1 MENGA
6 IPQLGDADMT
16 SEGVESPKPDLRT
29 LLDVYIPRDRR
40 EALVEGRDLHD
51 RTSGAVLF
59 ADMSGFTIKTEE
71 LADTLGPQR
80 GAEELR
86 VQVDAALGGVIGE
99 AHRYGGSVIGFAGDA
114 VTVWF
119 DGDDGRRATA
129 AALAAQAR
137 HGDSSS
143 DGLPE
148 MKYAVTAGLARRF
161 LIGHQRIQRI
171 EVIAG
176 AILDRMA
183 GAEKLAK
190 PGEVLVG
197 SEVVG
202 RIQQRLEVVD
212 WRHSGDLTTA
222 DAPEESF
229 AVVVGAPE
237 DLTAAAQ
244 PRPLLPVP
252 RETARDWLIPP
263 VHQRLESGQGELV
276 TEMRRAVTLFAQFG
290 GIDYDLDNE
299 AEDKLDRY
307 IKWVQTVLARYESF
321 LMSLV
326 VGDKGAYFYATFGVP
341 LAHEDDVIRAL
352 RAAEDL
358 LRPPPELSFVDGL
371 SVGISEGRML
381 AGTYGGAD
389 RRTYGVLG
397 LAANTA
403 ARLMQRAAPGQILV
417 TGPVSASASDQY
429 EFHRMSGDPIPGTAG
444 AEVFALGPPRREQ
457 QVVAPKSRVRTEIVG
472 RTAERA
478 YLGSRLQALLDGQ
491 SDLVIIEG
499 PAGMGK
505 SRLLVD
511 FIEQAKASGVP
522 TFAGAG
528 SELERNTPLYAWR
541 SVFQEILGVS
551 EAAGQEEVMEALR
564 HQLADSPELLDR
576 APLLN
581 PVLPVDLPETETTA
595 RIPTDVRADNAVE
608 LMLTCLQYPVGA
620 LAVKLLL
627 FDDTQWLDSASWG
640 LIEAARRRIPSLMIA
655 LARRPVEA
663 PDAEAAMSKIPQAL
677 RDELE
682 TRDDHIV
689 RLEPLGDDELMELI
703 ELHLKVPKIP
713 HELREVIVTRSEGNP
728 FFAQELVEALLQR
741 GLVSVH
747 DFALTIH
754 GGAGQLHAEFPERIE
769 RLLISRLDHL
779 PLADQTTLLV
789 GSVLGRSFTRGMLAD
804 IGPAETTKA
813 ELSASLAN
821 LVDLGFLD
829 EVRFGDDPTYQFRH
843 GLTQQAAS
851 DLLPPARQTAIHG
864 RAAGWIEAHHQQ
876 NLATWYPS
884 LAQHWDAAG
893 EVPKAMHYLDLA
905 AEQAS
910 AASAYDEAI
919 AFYLRLLELAE
930 VDAEEMARWHVR
942 LGEIYVHRRSED
954 VTEGRRHLEEG
965 LRGLGEPPPRGSV
978 GALFGLVWQSL
989 IQLRNRL
996 LGPRRVD
1003 ADKALVLREASR
1015 AYERLAELY
1024 FFAGE
1029 TPLSLYAAFRTL
1041 NLAEAAGPS
1050 PEWTRGMATVG
1061 AFFGFIP
1068 LHRVAERY
1076 LERSL
1081 GSFDADAPSAEVWAS
1096 LAAGFYYTGLG
1107 DWPRASQ
1114 SIQRV
1119 HDVAR
1124 EMGEERRV
1132 EDALENFMM
1141 QAYLQGQIH
1150 ESLRIADGL
1159 VERAEQRGIDLLLA
1173 YGLVSRIYAL
1183 FELAR
1188 VEDALEDLRLLQD
1201 VLDRDPD
1208 FVDQALIDDGRAL
1221 RAIAELRAGRT
1232 QRGVEVADQVLA
1244 SVSGPPSNFSAIAAY
1259 AAPAEVYL
1267 SVWRQQGM
1275 ADRVL
1280 RRKVSKSMKRLNSYA
1295 RVFPIGRPR
1304 LLLWQGVH
1312 DQLRGKTKRARR
1324 NLESSVARAA
1334 ELGMRLDEA
1343 RGLEA
1348 LAWVLGIEHP
1358 EGTRHLAEATE
1369 ILTEL
1374 GLDGSRHQLAA

>member
-1 MENGA
+1 
-6 IPQLGDADMT
+6 MT
-16 SEGVESPKPDLRT
+16 SNRGESAEPDLST

-40 EALVEGRDLHD
+40 EAIVEGRDLHD

-59 ADMSGFTIKTEE
+59 ADMSGFTIRTEE

-80 GAEELR
+80 GAEALR
-86 VQVDAALGGVIGE
+86 VQVDAALGGVIEE

-119 DGDDGRRATA
+119 DGDDGRQATA

-137 HGDSSS
+137 HGDSSA

-171 EVIAG
+171 EVVAG

-183 GAEKLAK
+183 SAEKLAK

-202 RIQQRLEVVD
+202 RIQQRLEVVE
-212 WRHSGDLTTA
+212 WRHSGDRTTA
-222 DAPEESF
+222 DPHGESF
-229 AVVVGAPE
+229 AVVEGLPE
-237 DLTAAAQ
+237 DLTPAAG

-299 AEDKLDRY
+299 AGAKLDRY

-358 LRPPPELSFVDGL
+358 LRPPPELSFVDDV

-381 AGTYGGAD
+381 AGTYGGVD

-444 AEVFALGPPRREQ
+444 AEVFALWSPRREQ

-472 RTAERA
+472 RSAERA
-478 YLGSRLQALLDGQ
+478 YLGSRLQALLDGE
-491 SDLVIIEG
+491 SDLVVVEG

-551 EAAGQEEVMEALR
+551 ETAGEDEVMDVLAW
-564 HQLADSPELLDR
+564 QLADSPELLDR
-576 APLLN
+576 VPLLN

-595 RIPTDVRADNAVE
+595 RIPTDARADNAIE
-608 LMLTCLQYPVGA
+608 LMLTCLQHPVGA

-640 LIEAARRRIPSLMIA
+640 LIEAARRRISSLIIA

-677 RDELE
+677 REELE
-682 TRDDHIV
+682 ARNDHIV

-713 HELREVIVTRSEGNP
+713 HELRDVIVTRSEGNP

-741 GLVSVH
+741 GLVSVE

-754 GGAGQLHAEFPERIE
+754 GGSGQLHAEFPERIE

-789 GSVLGRSFTRGMLAD
+789 GSVLGRAFTYGMLAD
-804 IGPAETTKA
+804 IGPAETTG
-813 ELSASLAN
+813 EMLSASLTN
-821 LVDLGFLD
+821 LVDLGFLE
-829 EVRFGDDPTYQFRH
+829 EVRFGEDPTYQFRH

-893 EVPKAMHYLDLA
+893 EVPKALHYLDLA

-919 AFYLRLLELAE
+919 AFYSRVLELADE
-930 VDAEEMARWHVR
+930 DAEGTARWHVR

-965 LRGLGEPPPRGSV
+965 LRRLGEPPPRGSV
-978 GALFGLVWQSL
+978 GAMFGLVWQSL

-996 LGPRRVD
+996 FAPRRVH
-1003 ADKALVLREASR
+1003 AAKAPVLREASR

-1081 GSFDADAPSAEVWAS
+1081 GSVDPDAPSAEVWAS

-1107 DWPRASQ
+1107 DWPRASE
-1114 SIQRV
+1114 SIERV
-1119 HDVAR
+1119 QDLAG
-1124 EMGEERRV
+1124 EIGEERRV

-1141 QAYLQGQIH
+1141 QAYLQGEIH
-1150 ESLRIADGL
+1150 ESLSIADGL
-1159 VERAEQRGIDLLLA
+1159 VERAEQRGVELLLA
-1173 YGLVSRIYAL
+1173 YGLVSRTYAL
-1183 FELAR
+1183 SEIGRIEEA
-1188 VEDALEDLRLLQD
+1188 VHDLDMLQD
-1201 VLDRDPD
+1201 LQERDPH
-1208 FVDQALIDDGRAL
+1208 FMDQALIDDRHGLRAL
-1221 RAIAELRAGRT
+1221 VELRAGRL
-1232 QRGVEVADQVLA
+1232 QRAVELADQVLA
-1244 SVSGPPSNFSAIAAY
+1244 RVSGPPSNFSAIAAY

-1267 SVWRQQGM
+1267 SVWRAQGF

-1280 RRKVSKSMKRLNSYA
+1280 RKNARKSMKRLNSYA

-1312 DQLRGKTKRARR
+1312 DQLRGKAKRARR
-1324 NLESSVARAA
+1324 NVEASLATAR

-1343 RGLEA
+1343 RASEA
-1348 LAWVLGIEHP
+1348 LAWVLGAGDP
-1358 EGTRHLAEATE
+1358 EASQHEMAAAE
-1369 ILTEL
+1369 ILAEL
-1374 GLDGSRHQLAA
+1374 GLDSSRLRLAA